1 MDIGVTYDGL
11 IRLRNTMKKP
21 VVFENEEG
29 EQIRVRI
36 INGGFEVSHKNEV
49 LVIEKVEDCNG

>member
-1 MDIGVTYDGL
+1 MEIDVKFDGL
-11 IRLRNTMKKP
+11 IRLRNVVKP

-49 LVIEKVEDCNG
+49 MVIEKVEDCNG